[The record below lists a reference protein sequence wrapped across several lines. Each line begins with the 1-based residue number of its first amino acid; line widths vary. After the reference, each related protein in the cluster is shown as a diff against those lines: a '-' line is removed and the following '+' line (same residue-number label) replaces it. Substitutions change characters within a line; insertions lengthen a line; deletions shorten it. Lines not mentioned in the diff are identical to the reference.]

1 MIMVDVVSRRL
12 VNRMRE
18 LDLIES
24 DDEDYYVYRITMS
37 IASLLIL
44 GCTITLSVII
54 HTTITAILFLIGYAS
69 LRKSAGGM
77 HLDTYSQ
84 CFSASVTVFSAVIL
98 IISKM
103 SLNIWLFALTIISG
117 LIIAYI
123 GTVNHPNLGLV
134 ENEII
139 ILKKRT
145 RFMLA
150 IEFII
155 LLVLALLRVLETVA
169 VCIEFSIIMCALL
182 MLLAKLL
189 RQEVN

>member
-1 MIMVDVVSRRL
+1 
-12 VNRMRE
+12 
-18 LDLIES
+18 
-24 DDEDYYVYRITMS
+24 
-37 IASLLIL
+37 
-44 GCTITLSVII
+44 
-54 HTTITAILFLIGYAS
+54 
-69 LRKSAGGM
+69 M